1 MKTKKIS
8 EEEIKRRFEAIVARM
23 KVDLAYRSLIL
34 ETMIGM
40 KDWNSIIFKLGGTEE
55 VLNYLE
61 GLCFKEN

>member
-61 GLCFKEN
+61 ELCFKEN